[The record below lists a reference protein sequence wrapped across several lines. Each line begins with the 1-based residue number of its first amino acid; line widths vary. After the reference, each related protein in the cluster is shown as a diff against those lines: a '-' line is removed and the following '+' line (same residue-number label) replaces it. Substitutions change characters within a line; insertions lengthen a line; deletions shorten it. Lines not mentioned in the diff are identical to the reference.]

1 MIEDAVYQDL
11 STQLGKVASA
21 IEKIFENQLNFGSLY
36 EEIIKMDEYEET
48 MLASAFDQLNEDEI
62 KLDHSCWKLTSFV
75 DNGGRTSL
83 TTIYV
88 NFDYVSAFY

>member
-36 EEIIKMDEYEET
+36 EEIMKMDEYEET
-48 MLASAFDQLNEDEI
+48 MLASAFD
-62 KLDHSCWKLTSFV
+62 
-75 DNGGRTSL
+75 
-83 TTIYV
+83 
-88 NFDYVSAFY
+88 